1 MIHKKGIFSTLADYR
16 EIVFAIILFLVL
28 DLGVLVMNIIIS
40 SQIHQDAVGINL
52 AGRQRMLSQR
62 TVKTLLQ
69 INEAH
74 RQGASADVARDELRL
89 TFDLFDSTLQGFSNG
104 NIVAGGDGKPT
115 FLDAADTPV
124 ARAIVQQA
132 ISVWTPY
139 KEKLTPLLIAYV
151 PITAQPLSD
160 AIMYAS
166 DNNLRL
172 LTLMNALTTELE
184 QSASH
189 RATMLRWI
197 QAAAIVLALIN
208 FAVILTHFL
217 RKLAERDRAI
227 SRYSRELEER
237 VAQDYSDKE
246 NTKTSRLQ
254 PVRAANG
261 KNPANEKNTSI
272 DENELSRRRRAVVR
286 GLSGHLKR
294 EQLLQAMC
302 IWEDHFSHGSTFA
315 LFAFVHQVLNIPG
328 VTVGRNHLHASLLK
342 NMMLTLEQ
350 LGPDPWREIQQFRMA
365 QN

>member
-1 MIHKKGIFSTLADYR
+1 MIQKKGIFSTLADYR
-16 EIVFAIILFLVL
+16 EIVFAIILFLVF
-28 DLGVLVMNIIIS
+28 DLGVLVMHMIIS
-40 SQIHQDAVGINL
+40 SQIHRDAVGINL

-69 INEAH
+69 INEAY
-74 RQGASADVARDELRL
+74 RQGASVDVAREELRL
-89 TFDLFDSTLQGFSNG
+89 TFDLFDSTLQGFSAG
-104 NIVAGGDGKPT
+104 NIVTGGDGKPT
-115 FLDAADTPV
+115 VLDAADTAV

-132 ISVWTPY
+132 ISVWIPY
-139 KEKLTPLLIAYV
+139 KEKLAPLLITYV
-151 PITAQPLSD
+151 PMAAQPLSD

-184 QSASH
+184 QSASN
-189 RATMLRWI
+189 RATMLRWV
-197 QAAAIVLALIN
+197 QVAAIILALIN
-208 FAVILTHFL
+208 FAVILAHFL

-227 SRYSRELEER
+227 SRYSRELEKR
-237 VAQDYSDKE
+237 VAQDYSDEE

-254 PVRAANG
+254 PVRAV
-261 KNPANEKNTSI
+261 NEKTPSI

-302 IWEDHFSHGSTFA
+302 LWEDQFSHGSTFA

-365 QN
+365 RN

>member
-1 MIHKKGIFSTLADYR
+1 MLQKKGIFSTLADYR
-16 EIVFAIILFLVL
+16 EIVIAIILFLVF
-28 DLGVLVMNIIIS
+28 DLGVLVMNMIIS
-40 SQIHQDAVGINL
+40 NQIHQDAIGINL

-74 RQGASADVARDELRL
+74 RQGASADVARTELRL
-89 TFDLFDSTLQGFSNG
+89 TFDLFDSTLQGFSTG
-104 NIVAGGDGKPT
+104 GMVTGGDGEPT
-115 FLDAADTPV
+115 LLAAADTPA

-132 ISVWTPY
+132 IAVWTPY
-139 KEKLTPLLIAYV
+139 KEKLAPLLTAYAA
-151 PITAQPLSD
+151 ITPERLFG
-160 AIMYAS
+160 AIVYAS

-172 LTLMNALTTELE
+172 LALMNTLTTELE
-184 QSASH
+184 QSASN
-189 RATMLRWI
+189 RATMLRRV

-227 SRYSRELEER
+227 SRYSRELEKR
-237 VAQDYSDKE
+237 VAQGYSGEE
-246 NTKTSRLQ
+246 NSKT
-254 PVRAANG
+254 PRAQSAG
-261 KNPANEKNTSI
+261 RVHDKNTSI

-286 GLSGHLKR
+286 GLNGHLKR

-302 IWEDHFSHGSTFA
+302 IWEDRFSHGSTFA
-315 LFAFVHQVLNIPG
+315 LFEFVHQVLHIPG
-328 VTVGRNHLHASLLK
+328 VTVGRNHLHASLLQ

-365 QN
+365 RN